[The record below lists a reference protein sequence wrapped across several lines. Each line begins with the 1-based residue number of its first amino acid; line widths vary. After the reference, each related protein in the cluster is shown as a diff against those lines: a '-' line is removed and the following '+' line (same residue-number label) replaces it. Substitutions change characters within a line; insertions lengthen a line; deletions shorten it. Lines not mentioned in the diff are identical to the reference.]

1 MVKDT
6 LYIKAARNTEVTNED
21 VRLSDIAKLTCSTPE
36 VVNRLKTIKVLK
48 FSKDGECRHVLSIL
62 KIIEKIHEIYPQLQ
76 VESVGE
82 QDIVVELVDQSAH
95 GKWGEILKIVF
106 VCLICFFGTGFTI
119 MAFHNDI
126 GIVTVFSQIYEFVT
140 GQASDGLTIL
150 EVSYSIGLAVGI
162 ITFFNHIGRRRI
174 TKDPTPIEVEM
185 RLYEDDVNTT
195 LIETMDREGKTID
208 VG

>member
-62 KIIEKIHEIYPQLQ
+62 KVIEKIHEIYPQLQ

-82 QDIVVELVDQSAH
+82 QDIVVELVDRSAH

-150 EVSYSIGLAVGI
+150 EVSYSIGLAIGI
-162 ITFFNHIGRRRI
+162 ITFFNHIGSRRI

>member
-82 QDIVVELVDQSAH
+82 QDIVVELVDRSAH

-150 EVSYSIGLAVGI
+150 EVSYSIGLAIGI
-162 ITFFNHIGRRRI
+162 ITFFNHIGSRRI

>member
-82 QDIVVELVDQSAH
+82 QDIVVELVDRSAH

-162 ITFFNHIGRRRI
+162 ITFFNHIGSRRI

>member
-140 GQASDGLTIL
+140 GQTSDGLTIL
-150 EVSYSIGLAVGI
+150 EVSYSIGLAIGI
-162 ITFFNHIGRRRI
+162 ITFFNHIGSRRI